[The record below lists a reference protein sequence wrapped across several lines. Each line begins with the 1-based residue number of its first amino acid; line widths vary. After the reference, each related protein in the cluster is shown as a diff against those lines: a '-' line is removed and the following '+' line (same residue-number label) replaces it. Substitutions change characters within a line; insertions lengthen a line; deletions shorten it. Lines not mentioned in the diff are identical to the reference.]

1 MATREEEQM
10 RQPRSIGGA
19 MGGTLGSNL
28 QLGGFNNPMGFT
40 PPNPSSVFGA
50 STQKSSQDF
59 SRLQV
64 PTTPNIP
71 LGNTV
76 PVFPDNYNRVMGER
90 MRAPSS
96 MVSGVREGDLSG
108 FSPYN
113 QTVPSMGGLTQAP
126 PMAPA
131 TNAITSF
138 GNPMASRTERIET
151 PYGTATTTLNPEQ
164 QAFRFQA
171 RQQAEQSGTMPRT
184 PQQQQDLLARMRTQG
199 AAIRES
205 IASNARDSFGT
216 KTPAQTY
223 TTPSGSSIVAPTN
236 MFGQPIQSFSDV
248 YAARSPINESAL
260 ARMRGRPPASTY
272 SSDILASTG
281 FGAMQREQNE
291 MMPPTIRNQSLF
303 GNMGYPAAIG
313 GGPQPA
319 SSMVTGDSMVGR
331 TRKRLFGTV

>member
-1 MATREEEQM
+1 M
-10 RQPRSIGGA
+10 RQPQPIGGA

-28 QLGGFNNPMGFT
+28 QLGGFGNPMVFT
-40 PPNPSSVFGA
+40 PPTPPPIFGA
-50 STQKSSQDF
+50 STQQSSQDF

-64 PTTPNIP
+64 PSTPNIP

-96 MVSGVREGDLSG
+96 MVSGIREGDLSG
-108 FSPYN
+108 FSPYS
-113 QTVPSMGGLTQAP
+113 QTVPSMGGLTQTP
-126 PMAPA
+126 SMAPV

-138 GNPMASRTERIET
+138 GNPMASRTERIAT
-151 PYGTATTTLNPEQ
+151 PYGNGSTTLNPEQ
-164 QAFRFQA
+164 QTQRFQA
-171 RQQAEQSGTMPRT
+171 SQQAEQMGTMPRT
-184 PQQQQDLLARMRTQG
+184 PQQQQELLARMRTQG
-199 AAIRES
+199 ATIREG

-216 KTPAQTY
+216 KTPVQKY

-248 YAARSPINESAL
+248 YAARSPINEAAL
-260 ARMRGRPPASTY
+260 ARMRGRPSAATFNSG
-272 SSDILASTG
+272 ILASTG

-291 MMPPTIRNQSLF
+291 MIPPPIRSQSLF
-303 GNMGYPAAIG
+303 GNMGYASAIG

-319 SSMVTGDSMVGR
+319 TSMVAGNSMVGR
-331 TRKRLFGTV
+331 TRRRLFGTV